1 MIHNVYK
8 CNKDVVMKFMDCA
21 VGSVVGR
28 RVWKKNSDLV
38 PLRLFVTASDEAFA
52 MLVLENNAEK
62 WIDEI
67 ENPGRSR
74 KERSLSRYTE
84 GIKESTSPNKWGKEG
99 IQRFLELFES
109 CTLGRLVETEDV
121 SATNGQPLKKV
132 TLFKTV
138 EDLVLEHKRTRSI
151 STNGRHL
158 QKRLRDLN
166 DLQKVNTDA
175 VRRQEEKR
183 RRIDENNN
191 NMMLAM
197 AMGQDLGT
205 RILKNVVES
214 GRMREEMV
222 NNNDWRQE
230 DVVGDEQH
238 EGEQIYNTPV

>member
-1 MIHNVYK
+1 
-8 CNKDVVMKFMDCA
+8 MDCA
-21 VGSVVGR
+21 VGCVVGR

-67 ENPGRSR
+67 ENPGKSR
-74 KERSLSRYTE
+74 KDRSLSRYTE

-109 CTLGRLVETEDV
+109 CTLGRLVETEEV
-121 SATNGQPLKKV
+121 SPNGQPLKKV

-138 EDLVLEHKRTRSI
+138 EDLVLEDKRTRSLN
-151 STNGRHL
+151 TNGKHL
-158 QKRLRDLN
+158 EKRMRELN
-166 DLQKVNTDA
+166 DLQKVNNEA
-175 VRRQEEKR
+175 VRKQEEKR
-183 RRIDENNN
+183 RKIDENNN

-214 GRMREEMV
+214 GRMKEKML
-222 NNNDWRQE
+222 NNNDWQRVAV
-230 DVVGDEQH
+230 DDEQQ
-238 EGEQIYNTPV
+238 EEEQIYNTPI

>member
-1 MIHNVYK
+1 
-8 CNKDVVMKFMDCA
+8 MDCA
-21 VGSVVGR
+21 VGCVVGR

-67 ENPGRSR
+67 ENPGKSR
-74 KERSLSRYTE
+74 KDRSLSRYTE

-109 CTLGRLVETEDV
+109 CTLGRLVETEEV
-121 SATNGQPLKKV
+121 SPNGQPLKKV

-138 EDLVLEHKRTRSI
+138 EDLVLEDKRTRSLNI
-151 STNGRHL
+151 NGKHL
-158 QKRLRDLN
+158 EKRMRELN
-166 DLQKVNTDA
+166 DLQKVNNEA
-175 VRRQEEKR
+175 VRKQEEKR
-183 RRIDENNN
+183 RKIDENNN

-214 GRMREEMV
+214 GRMKEKML
-222 NNNDWRQE
+222 NNNDWQRVAV
-230 DVVGDEQH
+230 DDEQQ
-238 EGEQIYNTPV
+238 EEEQIYNTPI